1 MQKKSIR
8 GVTNQ
13 MDKLVFI
20 IDDTDSVLTLCA
32 SLLEDEYRVLTIPSA
47 EKMFSLLEKIKPDMI
62 VMDIEMPEMN
72 GFEAIAKLKENPD
85 LCGIP
90 VLFMTGYVDETVR
103 SRVEELGA
111 FGIID
116 KEDIGEGLLDRVN
129 RSLLITPY

>member
-1 MQKKSIR
+1 
-8 GVTNQ
+8 

-47 EKMFSLLEKIKPDMI
+47 EKMFSLLEKIKPNMI

-72 GFEAIAKLKENPD
+72 GFEAITKLKENPD